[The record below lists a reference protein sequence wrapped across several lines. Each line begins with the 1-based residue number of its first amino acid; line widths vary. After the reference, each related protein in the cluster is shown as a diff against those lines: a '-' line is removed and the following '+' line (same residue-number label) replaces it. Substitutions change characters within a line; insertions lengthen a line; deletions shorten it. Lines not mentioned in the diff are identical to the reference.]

1 MLQLQSLFGVFAL
14 LAIAWAFGENRR
26 AVSLR
31 QAAIGLFVTLLTAV
45 ALIKLPFV
53 AHGFGVINDA
63 VGAISS
69 ASRAGTAFVFGYLGG
84 GALPFDLKAP
94 GADFILAFQALPVVL
109 VMSVLTTLLF
119 YWRVLPPV
127 VRGMAWLLERTL
139 GVGGAVGLSTAANIF
154 LGMVEAPL
162 FIRPY
167 LAQLT
172 RSELFLVMTGGMA
185 GIAGTVLVLYA
196 TLLAPLIP
204 DAAAH
209 FVIASVL
216 GAPAAILV
224 SLIMVPETSDI
235 RTGGALEDPD
245 MHASST
251 MDAIVKGTVAGLELL
266 LNIVAM
272 LIVLVALVYLANAI
286 LGLLPDFGGARDFA
300 AANARLRHGAG
311 VLADGPALAAGDH
324 RGQPDGHQNRA
335 ERADRLCR
343 SVQARRRCA
352 RFALTADHA
361 VCDVRLRQF
370 RQPRHH
376 DRRPRHHGAAAP
388 RRDQFARLE
397 IDRVG
402 HADDLPD
409 GRDRRG
415 ADLSRHSEA
424 RTSANPESRHV
435 RVRRS
440 ASPRNDGFQPQQRRQ
455 PGNHIHRPL
464 RGEMRVI
471 PRQGNAAVD
480 RERALPHRADRIDHR
495 DVGKPLMCRQ
505 CRVHRQVER
514 KDIRQHQII

>member
-1 MLQLQSLFGVFAL
+1 MLQLQSAFGVFAL

-31 QAAIGLFVTLLTAV
+31 QAAIGLVVTLLTAV
-45 ALIKLPFV
+45 ALIKLPVV
-53 AHGFGVINDA
+53 AHAFGVINDA
-63 VGAISS
+63 VGAISA
-69 ASRAGTAFVFGYLGG
+69 ASRAGTSFVFGYLGG
-84 GALPFDLKAP
+84 AALPFDLKAP

-204 DAAAH
+204 DAPAH

-224 SLIMVPETSDI
+224 SLIMVPETSDV
-235 RTGGALEDPD
+235 RTGGALGEDPD

-251 MDAIVKGTVAGLELL
+251 MDAIVKGTSAGLELL

-286 LGLLPDFGGARDFA
+286 LGSLPNVGDQRISLQRMLGYIMAPVCWLMGLPWPQAVTAGSLMGTKTVLNELIAYVDLSKLGNDALDPRSRLIMLYAMCGFANFGSLGIMIGGLGTMAPERRHEINSLGLKSIVSGTLTTCLMGAIV
-300 AANARLRHGAG
+300 G
-311 VLADGPALAAGDH
+311 VL
-324 RGQPDGHQNRA
+324 
-335 ERADRLCR
+335 
-343 SVQARRRCA
+343 S
-352 RFALTADHA
+352 
-361 VCDVRLRQF
+361 
-370 RQPRHH
+370 
-376 DRRPRHHGAAAP
+376 
-388 RRDQFARLE
+388 
-397 IDRVG
+397 
-402 HADDLPD
+402 
-409 GRDRRG
+409 
-415 ADLSRHSEA
+415 
-424 RTSANPESRHV
+424 
-435 RVRRS
+435 
-440 ASPRNDGFQPQQRRQ
+440 
-455 PGNHIHRPL
+455 
-464 RGEMRVI
+464 
-471 PRQGNAAVD
+471 
-480 RERALPHRADRIDHR
+480 
-495 DVGKPLMCRQ
+495 
-505 CRVHRQVER
+505 
-514 KDIRQHQII
+514 